1 MSTPEPTSPQ
11 PSMTPKAGLLTRW
24 SDVPR
29 WVIIASIVAIAIAA
43 YWIYH
48 AFSSSSSGTSDTSNW
63 RNSAIDFLTSQ
74 GYEAAT
80 AQEAI
85 DNYVNGRPLSPS
97 QIVLVAAAIG
107 ALGIPP
113 NVTSNATTQA
123 QLSTAGD
130 SGLGTVGA
138 GTGQGGVAVAGSPYP
153 GSGSTATTTST
164 EGFLGY
170 WYVPV
175 GVAGWSTTWQGIANQ
190 FGVSTQALMAANP
203 NIPVTTTYGRL
214 PVGATVKVPRH

>member
-1 MSTPEPTSPQ
+1 MSTVEPSSPP
-11 PSMTPKAGLLTRW
+11 PSMTPKPGLLTRW
-24 SDVPR
+24 NTVPP
-29 WVIIASIVAIAIAA
+29 WVLIVSIAAIAVAG

-48 AFSSSSSGTSDTSNW
+48 HFSSSNSGTSDTSSW
-63 RNSAIDFLTSQ
+63 RNAAVDFLVSQ

-80 AQEAI
+80 SQEAI

-107 ALGIPP
+107 ALGIPT
-113 NVTSNATTQA
+113 NVTSNGTTQA

-130 SGLGTVGA
+130 SGLGTVGG
-138 GTGQGGVAVAGSPYP
+138 GTGQGGSAVAGSPYP
-153 GSGSTATTTST
+153 GSGSIASTTST
-164 EGFLGY
+164 TGPLGY

-203 NIPVTTTYGRL
+203 NITVTTTYGRL
-214 PVGATVKVPRH
+214 PVGATVKVPR

>member
-1 MSTPEPTSPQ
+1 MSTVEPSSPQ
-11 PSMTPKAGLLTRW
+11 PSLTPKPGLLTRW
-24 SDVPR
+24 NTVPR
-29 WVIIASIVAIAIAA
+29 WVLIAFIVAIAIAG
-43 YWIYH
+43 YWIYQH
-48 AFSSSSSGTSDTSNW
+48 FSSSNSGTSDTSSW

-74 GYEAAT
+74 GYEAST
-80 AQEAI
+80 SQEAI

-107 ALGIPP
+107 ALGVPT

-123 QLSTAGD
+123 QLSTSGD
-130 SGLGTVGA
+130 SGLGTVGG

-153 GSGSTATTTST
+153 GAGGTASTTST
-164 EGFLGY
+164 DGLLGF

-203 NIPVTTTYGRL
+203 TITVTTTYGRL
-214 PVGATVKVPRH
+214 PVGTTVKVPR

>member
-1 MSTPEPTSPQ
+1 MTTVEPSSPQ
-11 PSMTPKAGLLTRW
+11 PNITPKAGLLTRW

-29 WVIIASIVAIAIAA
+29 WVIIASIAAIAIAG
-43 YWIYH
+43 YLLYRH
-48 AFSSSSSGTSDTSNW
+48 FSSSNTGTSGTSSW
-63 RNSAIDFLTSQ
+63 RTAAIDFLTSQ
-74 GYEAAT
+74 GYDQAT
-80 AQEAI
+80 STEAI

-107 ALGIPP
+107 ALGVPTS
-113 NVTSNATTQA
+113 VTSDATTQA

-130 SGLGTVGA
+130 SGLGTVGG
-138 GTGQGGVAVAGSPYP
+138 GTGQGGTAVAGSPYP
-153 GSGSTATTTST
+153 GAGSTATTTST
-164 EGFLGY
+164 TGPLGY

-203 NIPVTTTYGRL
+203 NITVTSTYGRL
-214 PVGATVKVPRH
+214 PVGATVKVPR